1 MIVEIQSYDD
11 VQRKIKDI
19 INGTQ
24 IQFKIKNNMEIFTEM
39 SIDDWREI
47 STYSEDG
54 EQHFELEEIV
64 KMMKEKANL

>member
-1 MIVEIQSYDD
+1 MEHKYNL
-11 VQRKIKDI
+11 RLKIIWK
-19 INGTQ
+19 
-24 IQFKIKNNMEIFTEM
+24 IFTEM